1 MKWAQSTASL
11 VTRNANSSSFP
22 STITS
27 APASTATR
35 TVAADVKSL
44 WANLLKDTSIT
55 GRQLFEQD
63 MRASTST
70 AINDHRKSEGISPR
84 MHVGM
89 LRTRLKEMWEELDE
103 SAKQDWQR
111 KATDIMKSAAD
122 DILTR

>member
-11 VTRNANSSSFP
+11 VTRNANPSSFP
-22 STITS
+22 FAITS
-27 APASTATR
+27 APAPTA

-44 WANLLKDTSIT
+44 WANLLNDTSIT
-55 GRQLFEQD
+55 GRQLFDQD
-63 MRASTST
+63 MRASTSA
-70 AINDHRKSEGISPR
+70 AINDLRKSEGISPR

-103 SAKQDWQR
+103 SAKKDWQR